1 MCSQDDVRARG
12 HTDSRA
18 VGFDAVLDLVV
29 DGMQLR
35 IVRYGFESRLALGE
49 LDMELTE
56 IFVVLS
62 TEIGAQSRADFAP
75 TFLAKIL
82 AIKAIGKGGS
92 EGVDSWVVLET
103 PRCGVTPDAF
113 SSNKVSEVPG

>member
-1 MCSQDDVRARG
+1 M
-12 HTDSRA
+12 
-18 VGFDAVLDLVV
+18 LDLVV
-29 DGMQLR
+29 DGMQLH

-56 IFVVLS
+56 ICVVLS
-62 TEIGAQSRADFAP
+62 AEIGAQSRVDFAP

-92 EGVDSWVVLET
+92 ADVDHGSCWRRLGV
-103 PRCGVTPDAF
+103 A
-113 SSNKVSEVPG
+113 